1 MVYFEKDSNFYKK
14 LIKIALPVAMQSVIT
29 VGVNLIDT
37 IMLGALGE
45 TALSASSLAN
55 QFIVLFMF
63 MCMGISMGSSVLTGR
78 FWGAQDMV
86 SLKKVVTIAYR
97 ISLGIALFF
106 TVVNFTMAETI
117 MAFYSDEQ
125 PVIEAGASYLRWS
138 TATFLLMALS
148 TVSTNVIRS
157 VGVNHISF
165 IGALS
170 SFGVNIGA
178 NYVLIFG
185 KFGFPEMG
193 IAGAALGTVI
203 ARVVEAA
210 IICIYVFVTDKR
222 ISFRVLDLF
231 CRCQDMVQ
239 EFLRISIPVMLSD
252 SLLGIGESALAVI
265 MGHIGSQFVAANAIT
280 GVVQRLSTIFIS
292 GIAHAG
298 CIITSQ
304 TLGEQKVEEARKQG
318 DTFLILGVA
327 IGLTAAGVITLLKE
341 PVINSYNITED
352 TKVIARQLMNAI
364 SCIVVFRSANT
375 ILTKGVLRGG
385 GDTKFLVA
393 ADTSMMWFV
402 AIPLGAAAGLWL
414 NISPFWIYICLY
426 SDQVLKAIW
435 CWFRLRS
442 GKWIKKIQGVYDA
455 LDKS

>member
-1 MVYFEKDSNFYKK
+1 MLQIEKDPGFYKK
-14 LIKIALPVAMQSVIT
+14 LFRIAFPVAMQSVIT

-55 QFIVLFMF
+55 QFITLFIF

-78 FWGAQDMV
+78 FWGAGDMV

-97 ISLGIALFF
+97 IGLGIALFF
-106 TVVNFTMAETI
+106 TVVNYFLAEPI
-117 MAFYSDEQ
+117 MAFYSDEA
-125 PVIEAGASYLRWS
+125 PVVEAGAIYLRWS
-138 TATFLLMALS
+138 TATFLLMALT

-165 IGALS
+165 IGACC
-170 SFGVNIGA
+170 SFFINIGA

-193 IAGAALGTVI
+193 VAGAALGTVI
-203 ARVVEAA
+203 ARIAETA
-210 IICIYVFVTDKR
+210 ILCIYVFRTDKR
-222 ISFRVLDLF
+222 MGYRVRDLF
-231 CRCQDMVQ
+231 GKCGDMVR

-252 SLLGIGESALAVI
+252 SLLGIGESALAVV

-280 GVVQRLSTIFIS
+280 TVVQRLSTIFIS
-292 GIAHAG
+292 GIAHAS

-304 TLGEQKVEEARKQG
+304 TLGAGDVKAAKKQG
-318 DTFLILGVA
+318 DTFLVLGIG
-327 IGLTAAGVITLLKE
+327 IGLAAAGVITLLKN
-341 PVINSYNITED
+341 PVINSYNITPE
-352 TKVIARQLMNAI
+352 TKEIAGHLMNAI
-364 SCIVVFRSANT
+364 SCIVVFRSANS

-393 ADTSMMWFV
+393 ADTSMMWLV

-414 NISPFWIYICLY
+414 ELPPFWVYFCLY
-426 SDQVLKAIW
+426 SDQVIKAFW

-442 GKWIKKIQGVYDA
+442 GKWIKKIHGV
-455 LDKS
+455 SQ

>member
-1 MVYFEKDSNFYKK
+1 MLYLEKDPGFYKK
-14 LIKIALPVAMQSVIT
+14 LIRIALPVAMQSVIT

-37 IMLGALGE
+37 IMLGKLGE

-55 QFIVLFMF
+55 QFIVLFIF

-78 FWGAQDMV
+78 FWGAGDMV

-97 ISLGIALFF
+97 IGLGIALFF
-106 TVVNFTMAETI
+106 TVINFTFAEQI
-117 MAFYSDEQ
+117 MGLYSDEY
-125 PVIEAGASYLRWS
+125 PVVQAGAEYLRWS
-138 TATFLLMALS
+138 TATFLLMAMN

-157 VGVNHISF
+157 VGVNYISF
-165 IGALS
+165 VGALC
-170 SFGVNIGA
+170 SFFVNIGA

-203 ARVVEAA
+203 ARVFEAGIVCA
-210 IICIYVFVTDKR
+210 YVFLIDKKIRYR
-222 ISFRVLDLF
+222 IKDLF
-231 CRCQDMVQ
+231 GKCADMVR

-252 SLLGIGESALAVI
+252 TLLGVGESMLAVI

-292 GIAHAG
+292 GIGHAS

-304 TLGEQKVEEARKQG
+304 TLGEKRVEEAKKQG
-318 DTFLILGVA
+318 DTFLILGVV
-327 IGLTAAGVITLLKE
+327 IGLLAAGVITVLKE

-352 TKVIARQLMNAI
+352 TKVIARELMNAI
-364 SCIVVFRSANT
+364 SFIVVFRSANT

-385 GDTKFLVA
+385 GDTKFLVL
-393 ADTSMMWFV
+393 ADTSMMWLI
-402 AIPLGAAAGLWL
+402 AIPLGAVAGLML
-414 NISPFWIYICLY
+414 HLPSFWIYVCLY
-426 SDQVLKAIW
+426 SDQVIKAIW
-435 CWFRLRS
+435 CVFRLRG
-442 GKWIKKIQGVYDA
+442 GKWIKKIQGVTG
-455 LDKS
+455 S

>member
-1 MVYFEKDSNFYKK
+1 MKHIETDIGFYKK
-14 LIKIALPVAMQSVIT
+14 LIAIAFPVAMQSVIM

-37 IMLGALGE
+37 IMLGKLGE

-55 QFIVLFMF
+55 QFIVLFIF
-63 MCMGISMGSSVLTGR
+63 MCMGISMGASVLTGR
-78 FWGAQDMV
+78 FWGARDMV

-97 ISLGIALFF
+97 IGLGIALFF
-106 TVVNFTMAETI
+106 TVINFAFARQI
-117 MAFYSDEQ
+117 MGLYSDEA
-125 PVIEAGASYLRWS
+125 PVVEAGTIYLRWS
-138 TATFLLMALS
+138 TATFLLMAMN

-165 IGALS
+165 IASLC
-170 SFGVNIGA
+170 SFFVNIGA

-193 IAGAALGTVI
+193 VAGAALGTVI
-203 ARVVEAA
+203 ARIVEAS
-210 IICIYVFVTDKR
+210 IMCIYVFRVDRKLCYR
-222 ISFRVLDLF
+222 IKDLF
-231 CRCQDMVQ
+231 GKCADMIQ

-298 CIITSQ
+298 CIVTSQ

-327 IGLTAAGVITLLKE
+327 IGLAAAGVITLLKE

-364 SCIVVFRSANT
+364 SFIVVFRSANT

-414 NISPFWIYICLY
+414 NISPFWIYIA
-426 SDQVLKAIW
+426 LKIDWAIKSIW
-435 CWFRLRS
+435 CAIRLKTR
-442 GKWIKKIQGVYDA
+442 KWMRV
-455 LDKS
+455 L